1 VDWRPAATAA
11 MFGAGLIA
19 GALALPA
26 PARAQLDT
34 QNLIPCAEEGG
45 VCRMPHPTNVYF
57 GVPGRTNG
65 RPFPQGGSIAC
76 TVQSFGD
83 PAPGVR
89 KSCFY
94 APRIADRRRGGGG
107 GGYEG
112 GGYGGGYDRG
122 RGPDEYDR
130 RREYDRPPPRP
141 YGGYDR
147 PRPYR
152 GEDDDE

>member
-1 VDWRPAATAA
+1 MVRWRSAATAA
-11 MFGAGLIA
+11 AFGTGLLAGS
-19 GALALPA
+19 A
-26 PARAQLDT
+26 PALAQLDT
-34 QNLIPCAEEGG
+34 RNLIPCADEGG

-94 APRIADRRRGGGG
+94 APRTADRRGGGSSD
-107 GGYEG
+107 GGYE
-112 GGYGGGYDRG
+112 R
-122 RGPDEYDR
+122 RPDGYDR

-152 GEDDDE
+152 GEEDDDE

>member
-1 VDWRPAATAA
+1 MTAA
-11 MFGAGLIA
+11 AFGLL
-19 GALALPA
+19 ALAGTA

-34 QNLIPCAEEGG
+34 RNLIPCAEEGG
-45 VCRMPHPTNVYF
+45 ICRMPHPTNVYF

-94 APRIADRRRGGGG
+94 APRTADRRGG

-112 GGYGGGYDRG
+112 GGY
-122 RGPDEYDR
+122 ER
-130 RREYDRPPPRP
+130 RREYDRPSPRP
-141 YGGYDR
+141 YDGYDR

-152 GEDDDE
+152 GEEDDDE